1 MTETNAWFRIA
12 GILQGML
19 FYFSYPDPHLGRIL
33 FWNALFFVPARC
45 RKAFRSFSG
54 KDAVMMIICHEIG
67 ELKDFVRRCKKEGK
81 SIGLV
86 TTMGALHE
94 GHASLIRAARKEND
108 IVITT
113 VFVNPT
119 QFGPN
124 EDYDAYPRTLEKD
137 SALAEA
143 CGADLLFAPAPSA
156 MYPHEEMTWVEV
168 TGHVTKILCG
178 RTRPIHFRGVATVC
192 AKFFN
197 LTECDRAYYGLKLSL
212 IHI

>member
-94 GHASLIRAARKEND
+94 GHASLIRAARKE
-108 IVITT
+108 TT
-113 VFVNPT
+113 SSSRPSSSIRPSSARMKTMTPT
-119 QFGPN
+119 PGRLK
-124 EDYDAYPRTLEKD
+124 RTVRLLKH
-137 SALAEA
+137 AEPTFFLHR
-143 CGADLLFAPAPSA
+143 LLLPCIR
-156 MYPHEEMTWVEV
+156 
-168 TGHVTKILCG
+168 TK
-178 RTRPIHFRGVATVC
+178 R
-192 AKFFN
+192 
-197 LTECDRAYYGLKLSL
+197 
-212 IHI
+212 